1 MSTPGSEEEE
11 YTSAEESQD
20 NLDTAVIDTSEEEDN
35 NEDNIPDV
43 AADNLPP
50 PVDPQPQPNPAMAP
64 PAAVYNDV
72 PRPPQEVIKLRST
85 AGAHKGHITRVSN
98 ALNAIIADTTPANVT
113 SKNTANR
120 LIQYLKQLEDQ
131 QAKLDDIYVKLIV
144 LNPVN
149 EGVYSKAIDD
159 INKETEKV
167 ISATVTLLGLI
178 PDGDA
183 DLPAD
188 ASQGGPRTAAS
199 AAKANLALKPT
210 ELSLQCPPI
219 QLPRW
224 LQQFESFWRTSNL
237 NVLSIQD
244 QQAYFLQY
252 MDAGLRTQVQSRITR
267 VTPIYGAGHSCVEA
281 LKSLFKERYPT
292 FQRREL
298 FFELK
303 HRGGPRELPG
313 YLQQLEE
320 LADAADLHDLDR
332 DTLVAY
338 RALSGIADKE
348 LRRLCAREE
357 NLTLDR
363 FRALLIQRVR
373 ESENLHQATEGAG
386 RMAIGDPILAA
397 TQLKCHYCGIK
408 GHLKADCRKRMRE
421 EGQGGRGS
429 GKKNDKYDK
438 HKKKSYKK
446 SSYKKSK
453 THQARAATA
462 AAETE
467 SSSEESDSS
476 TSDSS
481 TAEEAKQA

>member
-1 MSTPGSEEEE
+1 MSSPVPEESFESADEEEVQDYLDDTVIGYGE
-11 YTSAEESQD
+11 GD
-20 NLDTAVIDTSEEEDN
+20 NLEDDVP
-35 NEDNIPDV
+35 EV
-43 AADNLPP
+43 AANVLPP
-50 PVDPQPQPNPAMAP
+50 QADPVLQINPAMAP
-64 PAAVYNDV
+64 VYNDV
-72 PRPPQEVIKLRST
+72 PRPSAEVITLRRT
-85 AGAHKGHITRVSN
+85 AGGHKGHITRVSN
-98 ALNAIIADTTPANVT
+98 ALNAIIAGTNPLNVT

-120 LIQYLKQLEDQ
+120 LIQYLKQLEEQ
-131 QAKLDDIYVKLIV
+131 NAKLDDVYVKLIA

-149 EGVYSKAIDD
+149 EGVYLKAIEDVG
-159 INKETEKV
+159 KETEVV
-167 ISATVTLLGLI
+167 ITETINLLGQI

-188 ASQGGPRTAAS
+188 AGQGGPRTAAS

-252 MDAGLRTQVQSRITR
+252 MDAGLRAQLQARISRQ
-267 VTPIYGAGHSCVEA
+267 TPIYGAGDSCVEA
-281 LKSLFKERYPT
+281 LKSLFRERYPT

-298 FFELK
+298 FFDLK
-303 HRGGPRELPG
+303 HRGGPRELPS
-313 YLQQLEE
+313 YLQQLED
-320 LADAADLHDLDR
+320 LADAADLHNLDR

-338 RALSGIADKE
+338 RALSGISDKE

-373 ESENLHQATEGAG
+373 ESENLHQATEGAA
-386 RMAIGDPILAA
+386 RMSIGDPILAA

-408 GHLKADCRKRMRE
+408 GHLKAECRKRMRE
-421 EGQGGRGS
+421 EGQGGSGS
-429 GKKNDKYDK
+429 GKKNDKYK
-438 HKKKSYKK
+438 NKKKNHKK
-446 SSYKKSK
+446 SSYKKGK

-462 AAETE
+462 AADTE
-467 SSSEESDSS
+467 SSSDESDSS

-481 TAEEAKQA
+481 TAEETTQKD